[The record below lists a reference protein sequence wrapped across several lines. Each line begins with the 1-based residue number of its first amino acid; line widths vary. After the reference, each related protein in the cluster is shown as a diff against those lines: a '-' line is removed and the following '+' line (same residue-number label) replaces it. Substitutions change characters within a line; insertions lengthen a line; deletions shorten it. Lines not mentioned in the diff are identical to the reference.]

1 MKIAHVLVPDFPIQ
15 VEVTDD
21 PSLKKEAVV
30 IGGKPHEDG
39 TVYAC
44 SPKAQRHG
52 VRIGIPLRQAE
63 QLSPQATFLPA
74 DLERYRR
81 FHKMFLRTLSP
92 FSPQK
97 ETVALGE
104 VSLEASGLERLH
116 GPDQEL
122 SGAIVRAV
130 EEGTGLLSQVGVA
143 TNKFVAAVAAR
154 LVPPGGDAAVP
165 LGEEASFLAPLPLD
179 HLPASEETRR
189 LLGRLG
195 LSTIG
200 QVAEMPAGSL
210 ARTLGLEGE
219 LLHNLA
225 RGRDARPLHPQ
236 YEASP
241 LSGETLLD
249 FAVED
254 LEVLLAYAERLIEP
268 FSQVLERE
276 GLLAG
281 AIAIEIAQ
289 EDGETLQ
296 AAGNL
301 QEATRDP
308 ERLAERASVLLE
320 SLEYTA
326 GVTDLRIGLFPL
338 RPFHEE
344 SRQETLLGHLPP
356 FRPER
361 FQRLI
366 HAVHERFGE
375 YALRPA
381 AELPPPPP
389 LPVEVR
395 ANGAGRPQAVV
406 HKGGWHQIRAVPL
419 HWRLEG
425 DWRWGEGRKE
435 YFQVE
440 TEEGEI
446 LVLLHEPQKG
456 RWYLHKGAQPSRWPD
471 T

>member
-1 MKIAHVLVPDFPIQ
+1 
-15 VEVTDD
+15 
-21 PSLKKEAVV
+21 
-30 IGGKPHEDG
+30 
-39 TVYAC
+39 
-44 SPKAQRHG
+44 
-52 VRIGIPLRQAE
+52 
-63 QLSPQATFLPA
+63 
-74 DLERYRR
+74 
-81 FHKMFLRTLSP
+81 
-92 FSPQK
+92 
-97 ETVALGE
+97 
-104 VSLEASGLERLH
+104 
-116 GPDQEL
+116 
-122 SGAIVRAV
+122 
-130 EEGTGLLSQVGVA
+130 
-143 TNKFVAAVAAR
+143 
-154 LVPPGGDAAVP
+154 
-165 LGEEASFLAPLPLD
+165 
-179 HLPASEETRR
+179 
-189 LLGRLG
+189 
-195 LSTIG
+195 IG
-200 QVAEMPAGSL
+200 QVAAMPAGALSR
-210 ARTLGLEGE
+210 ALGLEGE

-225 RGRDARPLHPQ
+225 RGRDARLLHPQ

-241 LSGETLLD
+241 LSGETPLD

-254 LEVLLAYAERLIEP
+254 LEALLAYAERLIGP
-268 FSQVLERE
+268 FCQVLERE

-281 AIAIEIAQ
+281 AIAIELAQ
-289 EDGETLQ
+289 EDGKILQ

-308 ERLAERASVLLE
+308 ERLSERASVLLG

-344 SRQETLLGHLPP
+344 SRQEALLGHLPP

-361 FQRLI
+361 FQRLV

-389 LPVEVR
+389 TPAEVQ
-395 ANGAGRPQAVV
+395 ADEAERPQAVV
-406 HKGGWHQIRAVPL
+406 RKGGWRQIRAVSL

-446 LVLLHEPQKG
+446 LVLLHEPEKG